1 MKPFET
7 LSDIRRRSVDAVVAQ
22 LGTNNDDLNRH
33 LRAMLGSESAA
44 EGSVIQDPVIEGA
57 HPFVAASR
65 NMEQVPAE
73 VLHPKLVSILDG
85 LAEDDEYRFPK
96 SRKPFRHQM
105 EAWETLSRP
114 GTPQSVLVT
123 SGTGSGKTE
132 CFLFPILSDLVRQT
146 EGNSATLEGVQA
158 ILLYPLNALIESQR
172 ARLSAWTRP
181 LKGKV
186 RYCLYNGDLPQP
198 AQPES
203 ERKAN
208 PERQID
214 RHQLRSS
221 PAPILVTNITM
232 LEYMLAR
239 AEDQPIIEKSHGKLR
254 WIVLDEAHSLVGAA
268 AAETALLIRRVLLAF
283 DTAPENVHFV
293 ATSATIGDDRD
304 TDDKLRQFLAEVAGV
319 PDSQVH
325 VIKGERTL
333 PHQPHGGTV
342 PQLDVSTASPAA
354 LYDHLGGQS
363 QVWDFVKALKE
374 KPQPLTSLAR
384 LAKSMGTDVEALLS
398 LLASAEKPHPET
410 GEPERLAPMRVH
422 SFERAI
428 PGIWG
433 CINPGCGKSPAGWS
447 FGKLFSVKFDT
458 CDVCDAPVVE
468 LITCTECGEPMLEAE
483 EDRTAGKLRPS
494 RRGLARDEFQY
505 EAERDGGL
513 DPEESDD
520 DDDSE
525 EPATQAQY
533 VAKQTILF
541 AAKPSRASRT
551 ITLST
556 TDWRVLAGPSDGA
569 ITLRYEEKSNAD
581 GACPCCGTNALRGID
596 NLLRPV
602 RFGAPFLVTAAAP
615 ILLEAVDPRPN
626 SQRTLPSS
634 GRGLISF
641 TDSRQGT
648 ARMSAKFQAESERNF
663 VRSFIYHAVQGSLSD
678 TADTP
683 EVANLRNVIS
693 QMEPMVAANPG
704 LQQIIDQQRAEI
716 AKLTSASMA
725 GVGWNE
731 LVDRLSKRP
740 EIEFWLKE
748 VWEPRDPD
756 RLGDPRKLAEFLVLR
771 ELFRRPRRANSLETL
786 ALASLKFPSIE
797 RATTMPRSFTDRGKT
812 LTDWR
817 HYLTAIVN
825 HFIRAKSAVAVDPRT
840 MRWIAPQIRL
850 RPLLGPGR
858 SSGGD
863 KRYVLWPK
871 VPRNLS
877 SLSTPQT
884 LLVLGLN
891 LNIADPGDQDD
902 MENCLQMAW
911 DQLQHVLNSDRDN
924 PALDFSK
931 AVIAPVTEAY
941 RCPVTRKAVEIAP
954 FGLSPYV
961 RVNAAPALVTPL
973 KMPVMP
979 VQLIAPDDPASA
991 RSTVSEWLT
1000 ADERVADLKQ
1010 AGIWINISD
1019 RLALF
1024 VDYFRSAEH
1033 SAQQES
1039 QRLRD
1044 YERDFKDGR
1053 INILNCSTT
1062 MEMGVDIGSVSTV
1075 MMTNVPPSIANYRQR
1090 VGRAGRRRQPFSMA
1104 FTFCRDR
1111 PLDREAFSN
1120 PLAYLERSMSPPKVA
1135 LNSRPIVQRHV
1146 NAYLLRQYMLS
1157 RGGDALKLTIGA
1169 LMGCPVKVL
1178 EGRAENSPVS
1188 QFLHWLGE
1196 PSTAVA
1202 SQQHLKKLV
1211 ARSVLE
1217 TENTL
1222 IEDCRVAM
1230 QQVEEVFVHEW
1241 EGLRQLARDEGE
1253 TMKEAGRA
1261 RMSLELQRLCGEF
1274 LLSALADRGFL
1285 PGHGFPTNVVTFIPH
1300 RSKKAKD
1307 EEPSKDGRRHTRL
1320 SGPQRSLDLA
1330 IRDYAPGSEVVLDGL
1345 VHRSAGVLLNWKRPA
1360 TEEKVREVQSIKR
1373 HWHCAQCGAAETS
1386 LQDVRACRECGSQV
1400 LSVEYLRPSGFA
1412 VDYWK
1417 KEHADTDRIEYVPP
1431 EEPIVSISDE
1441 QWVALPIPSLGRYR
1455 GSREGSVYYS
1465 NNGPSQNGYAV
1476 CLHCGRAEPEKE
1488 TVPAADGQIS
1498 PSPLD
1503 GHRPLRRKAAD
1514 GPIVCEGVEKRW
1526 KIKRHLALGYE
1537 ITTDV
1542 FELQSSF
1549 RISDAAA
1556 TALVIALREALARA
1570 LGVEADEMG
1579 YSVHRSKNELGGDC
1593 SSLLVF
1599 DRNAGGAGFSISMGD
1614 DIAQVLRDAE
1624 TILDCR
1630 NPGCVDGCAAC
1641 VLTPDAP
1648 FEDGKLDRTT
1658 ALAFVRSHLS
1668 FGVAV
1673 DPAERFSDDTKLSI
1687 SVTDEIDRELKR
1699 RHNPVVRIYFPE
1711 DADLGQVPSWPIMQT
1726 LSTWAYRGYR
1736 TVVVVPRSAIAQAD
1750 QASKLTLHALGH
1762 RLSQAEGDF
1771 AIHIGPAPISRSGA
1785 PIFASVTGGPDTAV
1799 WVTRDGASRYP
1810 GVAWGQPSESS
1821 IYRGTVSE
1829 IEPTSPTPP
1838 SDLLPQSSAKVLLI
1852 ENNLD
1857 RAMSLFGSGMASL
1870 IRANLLELGFEA
1882 GASITRIEYK
1892 DPYVRSP
1899 LTAKLLIDTASA
1911 LLKGSASGFLKITT
1925 SPPKPAVFPPKYLW
1939 NDWPDQVAL
1948 SSVQKQ
1954 YGLLKNVNVDVVVG
1968 ECGHGRFLDLSFADG
1983 RTASVIFDQGFGAWS
1998 PTVRDSRTTHDF
2010 KQSDH
2015 AQAVSMSKANTMLSR
2030 KGVWPTYVVLKAM

>member
-22 LGTNNDDLNRH
+22 LGTNNEDLNRH
-33 LRAMLGSESAA
+33 LRSMLDSDSTAD
-44 EGSVIQDPVIEGA
+44 GSVIQDPVIEGA
-57 HPFVAASR
+57 HPFVAASKT
-65 NMEQVPAE
+65 MEQVPAE
-73 VLHPKLVSILDG
+73 VLRPQLVSILDG
-85 LAEDDEYRFPK
+85 LDEDDEYRFPRF
-96 SRKPFRHQM
+96 RKPFRHQM

-146 EGNSATLEGVQA
+146 EGNSTTLEGVQA

-172 ARLSAWTRP
+172 ARLSAWTSP

-239 AEDQPIIEKSHGKLR
+239 AEDQPIIEKSSGKLR

-304 TDDKLRQFLAEVAGV
+304 TDEKLRQFLAEVAGV

-325 VIKGERTL
+325 VIKGDRTL
-333 PHQPHGGTV
+333 PHQPRGGFN
-342 PQLDVSTASPAA
+342 PQLDVSKASPSE
-354 LYDHLGGQS
+354 LYDHLGGQA
-363 QVWDFVKALKE
+363 QVWDFVRALKAN
-374 KPQPLTSLAR
+374 PQPLTSLAR
-384 LAKSMGTDVEALLS
+384 LAKSMGMDAEALLS
-398 LLASAEKPHPET
+398 LLASAEKPHPDT

-433 CINPGCGKSPAGWS
+433 CINPRCGKSPTGWP
-447 FGKLFSVKFDT
+447 FGKLFPVKFET
-458 CDVCDAPVVE
+458 CDICDAPVVE
-468 LITCTECGEPMLEAE
+468 LISCTECGEPMLEAE

-505 EAERDGGL
+505 EAERDGEL
-513 DPEESDD
+513 DPEDSDGDD
-520 DDDSE
+520 DE
-525 EPATQAQY
+525 ESPMQPQY
-533 VAKQTILF
+533 MAKQTILF
-541 AAKPSRASRT
+541 AANPSRASRA
-551 ITLST
+551 ISLST
-556 TDWRVLAGPSDGA
+556 KDWRVLAGPSDDA
-569 ITLRYEEKSNAD
+569 VTLRYEEKSEAD

-626 SQRTLPSS
+626 SQRTLPAS

-648 ARMSAKFQAESERNF
+648 ARISAKFQAESERNF
-663 VRSFIYHAVQGSLSD
+663 VRSFIYHSVQGALSS
-678 TADTP
+678 AVDTP
-683 EVANLRNVIS
+683 EIANLRGLIA
-693 QMEPMVAANPG
+693 QMEPLAGSNPG
-704 LQQIIDQQRAEI
+704 LRQIIEQQRAEI
-716 AKLTSASMA
+716 AKLTSAGMA
-725 GVGWNE
+725 GVEWNE

-756 RLGDPRKLAEFLVLR
+756 RFSEPHKLAEFLVLR

-786 ALASLKFPSIE
+786 ALACLKFPAIE
-797 RATTMPRSFTDRGKT
+797 RASAMPRAFADRGKT

-817 HYLTAIVN
+817 HYLTAVIN

-863 KRYVLWPK
+863 RRYVVWPK

-884 LLVLGLN
+884 LLIVGLN
-891 LNIADPGDQDD
+891 LNIADPRDQDD
-902 MENCLQMAW
+902 MQDCLQVAW
-911 DQLQHVLNSDRDN
+911 DQLQHVLNADRDN
-924 PALDFSK
+924 PALDFTR
-931 AVIAPVTEAY
+931 AVIAPVTEAFK
-941 RCPVTRKAVEIAP
+941 CPITRKAVEIAP

-961 RVNAAPALVTPL
+961 RANGAPTMATPL
-973 KMPVMP
+973 KMPQMP
-979 VQLIAPDDPASA
+979 IQLIAPDDPASA
-991 RSTVSEWLT
+991 RSSVSAWLN
-1000 ADERVADLKQ
+1000 ADEHVADLKR

-1090 VGRAGRRRQPFSMA
+1090 IGRAGRRRQPFSMA

-1120 PLAYLERSMSPPKVA
+1120 PLAYLGRSMSPPKVA

-1146 NAYLLRQYMLS
+1146 NAYLLRQYMLT

-1178 EGRAENSPVS
+1178 EGRSENSPVS
-1188 QFLHWLGE
+1188 QFLQWLGE
-1196 PSTAVA
+1196 PTTVTA
-1202 SQQHLKKLV
+1202 SQRHLKKLV

-1217 TENTL
+1217 TEHTL
-1222 IEDCRVAM
+1222 VEDCRTMM
-1230 QQVEEVFVHEW
+1230 QQVEEVFVQEW

-1285 PGHGFPTNVVTFIPH
+1285 PGHGFPTNVVTFLPH

-1373 HWHCAQCGAAETS
+1373 HWHCTQCGAAETT
-1386 LQDVRACRECGSQV
+1386 LQDVRACRECGAQV
-1400 LSVEYLRPSGFA
+1400 QSVEYLRPSGFA

-1431 EEPIVSISDE
+1431 EEPIVSIADE
-1441 QWVALPIPSLGRYR
+1441 PWIALPIPSLGRYR

-1465 NNGPSQNGYAV
+1465 NSGPSRNGYAV
-1476 CLHCGRAEPEKE
+1476 CLHCGRAEPEKDAA
-1488 TVPAADGQIS
+1488 PDADGQGS

-1514 GPIVCEGVEKRW
+1514 GPIVCEGVEKKW

-1549 RISDAAA
+1549 RIPMPAA
-1556 TALVIALREALARA
+1556 TALVIALREALARS

-1579 YSVHRSKNELGGDC
+1579 FSVHHSKNELGGDC

-1599 DRNAGGAGFSISMGD
+1599 DKNAGGAGFSISMGD
-1614 DIAQVLRDAE
+1614 SIAQMLRDAE
-1624 TILDCR
+1624 GILDCR

-1648 FEDGKLDRTT
+1648 FEDGELDRTR
-1658 ALAFVRSHLS
+1658 ALAFVRANLS
-1668 FGVAV
+1668 FGAAV
-1673 DPAERFSDDTKLSI
+1673 EPVDRFSDDTALSI
-1687 SVTDEIDRELKR
+1687 SVVDEIDRELKR
-1699 RHNPVVRIYFPE
+1699 RQTPFLRIYFPE
-1711 DADLGQVPSWPIMQT
+1711 DADLGRIPFWSIMQN
-1726 LSTWAYRGYR
+1726 LSTWTYRGYR
-1736 TVVVVPRSAIAQAD
+1736 VAIVVPASAITSAD
-1750 QASKLTLHALGH
+1750 QASKLGLQALGH
-1762 RLSQAEGDF
+1762 RISRGEADF
-1771 AIHIGPAPISRSGA
+1771 AIHVGSAPITRSGA
-1785 PIFASVTGGPDTAV
+1785 PILASVTGGSDNTV
-1799 WVTRDGASRYP
+1799 WVTRDNPPRYP
-1810 GVAWGQPSESS
+1810 DSTWGQPKDSP
-1821 IYRGTVSE
+1821 IFRGTIPH
-1829 IEPTSPTPP
+1829 IERTAAIQA
-1838 SDLLPQSSAKVLLI
+1838 SDLLPQSKAKVLLI
-1852 ENNLD
+1852 ESNLD
-1857 RAMSLFGSGMASL
+1857 RAMNLFGSGMAGL
-1870 IRANLLELGFEA
+1870 IRTNLVDLGFEN
-1882 GASITRIEYK
+1882 GAQVTRIDYK

-1899 LTAKLLIDTASA
+1899 LTAKLLIDTAAA
-1911 LLKGSASGFLKITT
+1911 LLKGATSASLRITT
-1925 SPPKPAVFPPKYLW
+1925 SPPRASASPPRNIW
-1939 NDWPDQVAL
+1939 NDWPDQSSLA
-1948 SSVQKQ
+1948 SVQKE
-1954 YGLLKNVNVDVVVG
+1954 YGRLKNIDVDVVVG
-1968 ECGHGRFLDLSFADG
+1968 DCGHGRFLDLTFADG
-1983 RTASVIFDQGFGAWS
+1983 RVATVIFDQGFGAWS
-1998 PTVRDSRTTHDF
+1998 PTVRDNRTTHDF
-2010 KQSDH
+2010 RQSEH
-2015 AQAVSMSKANTMLSR
+2015 AQAMSLNKANPMLAR
-2030 KGVWPTYVVLKAM
+2030 KGIWPTYVVIKVK